1 MIDRPTVFANGFY
14 GSHPAAF
21 LDSAVVDLVDTFL
34 SANPGG
40 RDRLMPLLQ
49 CVQDELGHLPIQA
62 QELVADRLSISPIQ
76 VAGVVSFYDL
86 FTVTPR
92 APFEIR
98 VCAGTACHVQ
108 GGERVL
114 DALTDAL
121 GVTAGGISADGLF
134 NLERGHCIGACSL
147 APAVMVNGVVHGRM
161 TAGAVRRLVHRLR
174 HSATASALPP
184 ESKGPV
190 RLSPMGGLWRTARW
204 TPAGASDGEIG
215 VRTIQVCSGSGC
227 LANGALEVA
236 TALKSRLRR
245 LRRDGGPQGA
255 SVDRVRIELGITGCR
270 GFCAAGPLVQ
280 IPEIGVLY
288 CGVGVDDA
296 AEIVDR
302 TVFQGQ
308 LIPRLIFGGTGG
320 DGEVCSKGDIPF
332 FSGQRRRVL
341 KLCGEIDPE
350 RIEQY
355 EARGGYRA
363 LERVVRDLR
372 PDQVIQRVMD
382 SGLVGRGGSGFPTG
396 RKWQLVA
403 DAPDETKVVIC
414 NGDEGDP
421 GAFMD
426 RSLMEGDPHSVL
438 EGMAIAGYAVG
449 AHVGYVYLRASYEMA
464 VRRMLHA
471 VAQARER
478 GFIGDDVMASGY
490 DFDVRIVQGGGA
502 FVCGEETAL
511 IASVEGRR
519 AMPRTRPPHPATRGL
534 WGHPTLI
541 NNVETLAN
549 IPQILMPR
557 NKRGAGRATTK
568 TFALTGAVRNVGL
581 VEVTLGTSLREIV
594 FGIGGGLADGRKFKA
609 AWIGGPGGGCLGE
622 AQLDTPIDY
631 DSLEEQGVA
640 MGSGGLVVVDDR
652 TCSVRLARFMLAFC
666 VEESCGKCPPCRIGT
681 RVLLGLLTR
690 VSEGEGQAG
699 DLEKI
704 ERLGE
709 HVHRTSLCGLGQ
721 SAPMP
726 VLTALR
732 HFRSEFES
740 HLTSRSCPAGECY
753 RLLDLRIDA
762 ELCEGCGDCA
772 VVCPEQ
778 AIVGELGSSY
788 SIDLDHCNR
797 CGLCIPCCPYDAIET
812 V

>member
-1 MIDRPTVFANGFY
+1 MIVHPSGVSTGYY
-14 GSHPAAF
+14 GSQPSVP
-21 LDSAVVDLVDTFL
+21 LEPAVVDLVDAFL

-40 RDRLMPLLQ
+40 RERLIPLLQ
-49 CVQDELGHLPIQA
+49 CVQDEVGHLPVEA
-62 QELVADRLSISPIQ
+62 QELVADRLAMSPIQ

-86 FTVTPR
+86 FTLTPR

-134 NLERGHCIGACSL
+134 NLERGHCIGACAL

-161 TAGAVRRLVHRLR
+161 TAGSVRRLVSRLR
-174 HSATASALPP
+174 HSVKAAAERPGSMGA
-184 ESKGPV
+184 V
-190 RLSPMGGLWRTARW
+190 RLSPMGGLWRSARW
-204 TPAGASDGEIG
+204 LPTDASGDEIG
-215 VRTIQVCSGSGC
+215 VRTIQICSGSGC

-236 TALKSRLRR
+236 EALKACLRR
-245 LRRDGGPQGA
+245 LRRDGGPRGA

-270 GFCAAGPLVQ
+270 GFCAAGPLVK
-280 IPEIGVLY
+280 IPEVGVLY

-296 AEIVDR
+296 DEIIQK
-302 TVFQGQ
+302 TVFQGHV
-308 LIPRLIFGGTGG
+308 IPRLIFGGTTG
-320 DGEVCSKGDIPF
+320 DGRYRSQDDIPF
-332 FSGQRRRVL
+332 FSGQQRHVL
-341 KLCGEIDPE
+341 GLCGEIDPE

-355 EARGGYRA
+355 ESQGGYLA
-363 LERVVRDLR
+363 LERVVREFR
-372 PDQVIQRVMD
+372 PDQVIQRVME

-449 AHVGYVYLRASYEMA
+449 AHIGYVYLRASYEMA

-490 DFDVRIVQGGGA
+490 HFDVRIVQGGGA

-511 IASVEGRR
+511 IASIEGRR

-557 NKRGAGRATTK
+557 NQRGAGRATTK

-594 FGIGGGLADGRKFKA
+594 FGIGGGLAEGRTFKA

-622 AQLDTPIDY
+622 PQLDTPIDY

-666 VEESCGKCPPCRIGT
+666 VEESCGKCSPCRIGT

-690 VSEGEGQAG
+690 VSEGEGRAG
-699 DLEKI
+699 DLERI

-740 HLTSRSCPAGECY
+740 HLNSRSCPAGECY

-762 ELCEGCGDCA
+762 ELCEGCGDCV

-778 AIVGELGSSY
+778 AIVGEPGSSY
-788 SIDLDHCNR
+788 AIDLDRCNR
-797 CGLCIPCCPYDAIET
+797 CGLCIHCCPYDAIET